1 MLSTEL
7 CSFSQPISSSQGKLI
22 QIQRENVLLKE
33 NLTFQCRKSD
43 FFFSHSCLQMN
54 TSARAVLPGLLLT
67 PASANSARAQGGS
80 HQRSV
85 LPAAMRNTT
94 DIQGLSGR
102 WWEHSGRSQV
112 PWGLITEVM
121 GRSHTEYSLTLML
134 ICSPSLFFSITLL
147 NMCNIIHMLYIFSL
161 CSLLENYAKC
171 HEMSRSAKL
180 MFWCL
185 RENNGSSATLLT
197 TNKECQKVGT
207 CKQRCH

>member
-1 MLSTEL
+1 
-7 CSFSQPISSSQGKLI
+7 
-22 QIQRENVLLKE
+22 
-33 NLTFQCRKSD
+33 
-43 FFFSHSCLQMN
+43 MN

-80 HQRSV
+80 RQRSV

-94 DIQGLSGR
+94 DIRELSGR

-134 ICSPSLFFSITLL
+134 LCSPSLFFSITLL
-147 NMCNIIHMLYIFSL
+147 NMCNIIRMLYIFSL
-161 CSLLENYAKC
+161 CSLLENDAKC

-185 RENNGSSATLLT
+185 QENLERHKHFDQTSYNVSSATLLT